1 MQCNK
6 QTVQLRLQHSAAHVD
21 RCINHLAET
30 LRGKENHLI
39 QSTETRRDRMDPLI
53 HPSLTH
59 LAYDVMLVVFLVKGQ
74 DGWYKFGNLLLQFF
88 AGHQVA
94 HGAHGLSHSQPQLEE
109 YNVILS
115 CSYELQPL

>member
-1 MQCNK
+1 
-6 QTVQLRLQHSAAHVD
+6 
-21 RCINHLAET
+21 
-30 LRGKENHLI
+30 
-39 QSTETRRDRMDPLI
+39 MDPLI